1 LSLIGARN
9 LLYYLSKFTIG
20 VNDATPMY
28 VHNVLS
34 DDPII
39 DLIALVQNLLVNVF
53 VVVGEEAS
61 V

>member
-1 LSLIGARN
+1 
-9 LLYYLSKFTIG
+9 
-20 VNDATPMY
+20 MY